1 MIKLKITDLEA
12 KLGKKIKRHFSS
24 IGIDTAT
31 ITGIGFITVDENY
44 VNVDWTLLKFNAS
57 SQIELYKQMYK
68 EFTDI
73 IDESVDFIVVE
84 NVFLG
89 MNPDVT
95 IKLARFGG
103 LAMAC
108 AINKNI
114 PFETIGASSSRA
126 KLFTLDRKKYKG
138 KPKEAVANY
147 LKSIGIEI
155 DEDNCADGVILA
167 LLGIIEGM
175 DFRSAT
181 EIAKEKK
188 SVKKAKKKKAKK
200 LKRKK

>member
-1 MIKLKITDLEA
+1 MLKLSIKDLEL
-12 KLGKKIKRHFSS
+12 KLGKTLKRNFVS

-31 ITGIGFITVDENY
+31 TTGIGIISANDKEVEI
-44 VNVDWTLLKFNAS
+44 DWSLIKFEAN
-57 SQIELYKQMYK
+57 SQIELYKQMYY
-68 EFTDI
+68 EFQNI
-73 IDESVDFIVVE
+73 IDESVDFVVVE

-108 AINKNI
+108 AINKSVN
-114 PFETIGASSSRA
+114 FATIGASSSRA

-138 KPKEAVANY
+138 KPKEAVADY

-167 LLGIIEGM
+167 LLGIIDGM

-181 EIAKEKK
+181 EITKEKK
-188 SVKKAKKKKAKK
+188 AIKKLKKK

>member
-1 MIKLKITDLEA
+1 MIKLPIKDLEV
-12 KLGKKIKRHFSS
+12 KLGKTIKRNFVS
-24 IGIDTAT
+24 IGIETAT
-31 ITGIGFITVDENY
+31 TTGIGIISANDKEVEIDWSFI
-44 VNVDWTLLKFNAS
+44 KFEAN
-57 SQIELYKQMYK
+57 SQLELYKQMYY
-68 EFTDI
+68 EFQNI
-73 IDESVDFIVVE
+73 IDESVDFVVVE

-108 AINKNI
+108 AINKSVN
-114 PFETIGASSSRA
+114 FATIGASSSRA

-138 KPKEAVANY
+138 KPKEAVADY

-188 SVKKAKKKKAKK
+188 AIKKMKTKK
-200 LKRKK
+200 KRKK

>member
-1 MIKLKITDLEA
+1 MIKLPIKDLEL
-12 KLGKKIKRHFSS
+12 KLGKTLKRNFVS

-31 ITGIGFITVDENY
+31 TTGIGIISANDKEVEI
-44 VNVDWTLLKFNAS
+44 DWSLIKFEAN
-57 SQIELYKQMYK
+57 SQIELYKQMYY
-68 EFTDI
+68 EFQNL
-73 IDESVDFIVVE
+73 IDESVDFVVVE

-108 AINKNI
+108 AINKSVN
-114 PFETIGASSSRA
+114 FATIGASSSRA

-138 KPKEAVANY
+138 KPKEAVADY

-181 EIAKEKK
+181 EITKEKK
-188 SVKKAKKKKAKK
+188 AVKKLKKK

>member
-1 MIKLKITDLEA
+1 MIKLDIKDLEF
-12 KLGKKIKRHFSS
+12 KLGHKIKRNFSS
-24 IGIDTAT
+24 VGIDTAT
-31 ITGIGFITVDENY
+31 TTGVGFISTFDTVVEI
-44 VNVDWTLLKFNAS
+44 DWTLLKFEANSMPA
-57 SQIELYKQMYK
+57 LYKQMYK
-68 EFTDI
+68 EFSTI
-73 IDESVDFIVVE
+73 IDESVDFVVVE

-138 KPKEAVANY
+138 KPKEAVADY

-188 SVKKAKKKKAKK
+188 AIKKMKTKKKKSKK
-200 LKRKK
+200 

>member
-1 MIKLKITDLEA
+1 MIKLDILDLEK
-12 KLGKKIKRHFSS
+12 KLGKTIKRNFVY

-31 ITGIGFITVDENY
+31 TTGIGIISANDKDVEI
-44 VNVDWTLLKFNAS
+44 DWSLIKFEAN
-57 SQIELYKQMYK
+57 SQIELYKQMYY
-68 EFTDI
+68 EFQNI
-73 IDESVDFIVVE
+73 IDESVDFVVVE

-108 AINKNI
+108 AINKSVN
-114 PFETIGASSSRA
+114 FATIGASSSRA

-138 KPKEAVANY
+138 KPKEAVADY

-167 LLGIIEGM
+167 LLGIIDGM

-181 EIAKEKK
+181 EITKEKK
-188 SVKKAKKKKAKK
+188 AIKKLKKK

>member
-1 MIKLKITDLEA
+1 MIKLSVKELEN
-12 KLGKKIKRHFSS
+12 KLGKKIKRHYSS
-24 IGIDTAT
+24 VGVDTAT
-31 ITGIGFITVDENY
+31 TTGVGFITVDES
-44 VNVDWTLLKFNAS
+44 NVMINWTLLKFEAPS
-57 SQIELYKQMYK
+57 MPALYKQMYLEFK
-68 EFTDI
+68 EI
-73 IDESVDFIVVE
+73 IDESVDFVVVE

-95 IKLARFGG
+95 IKLARMGG

-126 KLFTLDRKKYKG
+126 KLFTLDKKLYKG

-147 LKSIGIEI
+147 LKSLGIEI

-167 LLGIIEGM
+167 LLGVIEGM
-175 DFRSAT
+175 DFRSNA

-188 SVKKAKKKKAKK
+188 AIKKMKKK
-200 LKRKK
+200 LKAKRKK